1 MRKRTYPDGP
11 EMVARAGRYPAA
23 MTATLLDISHG
34 VATITLN
41 RPEARNALSVELVDA
56 LATTLEHA
64 LDDPAVRVVV
74 ITNTG
79 NTFCAGADLKAAAPG
94 QAQSQARSFLDVFD
108 LILDS
113 PKPVIGR
120 IAGHAVAGGVGLAA
134 ACDIS
139 VMVDSAQLG
148 FSEVRIG
155 VSPAVI
161 SVVCLPKMRRSDAME
176 LFLTGERIPAA
187 RAAEVGLVNYA
198 VPADQLDAKVDEI
211 VAMVLRGG
219 PNALAASKSLLRR
232 VPEFTDRQTA
242 FEWAQPFSAALFAS
256 EEGAEGIAAFRE
268 RRDPNWIPA

>member
-1 MRKRTYPDGP
+1 
-11 EMVARAGRYPAA
+11 

-56 LATTLEHA
+56 LAGTLETA

-74 ITNTG
+74 LTNTG

-94 QAQSQARSFLDVFD
+94 QAQTQARSFLDVFD

-187 RAAEVGLVNYA
+187 RAAEVGLVNHA

-211 VAMVLRGG
+211 VGMVLRGG

-232 VPEFTDRQTA
+232 VPEFTDRRAA

-256 EEGAEGIAAFRE
+256 EEGTEGIAAFRE
-268 RRDPNWIPA
+268 RRDPNWIPR

>member
-1 MRKRTYPDGP
+1 MAKG
-11 EMVARAGRYPAA
+11 
-23 MTATLLDISHG
+23 ATDPVVTLTISAG
-34 VATITLN
+34 VATLTLGDESN
-41 RPEARNALSVELVDA
+41 RNALTRAVVAELIDG
-56 LATTLEHA
+56 LAA
-64 LDDPAVRVVV
+64 ANANASVRVIV

-79 NTFCAGADLKAAAPG
+79 RVFCAGADLSE
-94 QAQSQARSFLDVFD
+94 QSGAGATA
-108 LILDS
+108 DS
-113 PKPVIGR
+113 PPPPGRGPDGLVTLLRLIQQSPTPVVAR
-120 IAGHAVAGGVGLAA
+120 VDGHAVAGGVGLVA

-139 VMVDSAQLG
+139 IARDDVLLG
-148 FSEVRIG
+148 FTEVRVG
-155 VSPAVI
+155 VIPAMI